1 MFVVSDPLTV
11 GNTVA
16 KCFRAQTPSSPPAQ
30 LNLLNFC
37 RFVSFASFF
46 FLYTFLNINGTK
58 IKWCG
63 SCYFLGDVQKF
74 SRFYSMLF
82 LSRNTSVVSHRRSRF
97 LIFEAAVGPWK
108 QFYDVFW
115 ELCEAREIN
124 HIGVFCFDM
133 SFYFCLIFKSFTLFH
148 PSALLPAWKYPSI
161 FLTHIKLTVMH
172 VIITY
177 ISLARNEKHL
187 LIMKQNAKQQA
198 AILRK
203 ASEDRW
209 QLRASQILLI
219 TLREADNQKWNQMGV
234 WRKQAFTDVC
244 QREEVFQEW
253 PSSWSNRLYFQT
265 VW

>member
-37 RFVSFASFF
+37 RFVSFASFSC
-46 FLYTFLNINGTK
+46 LYTFLNINGTK

-108 QFYDVFW
+108 QFYVLWGFFRSFVK
-115 ELCEAREIN
+115 REKLTTL
-124 HIGVFCFDM
+124 GVFCFDM

-172 VIITY
+172 VI
-177 ISLARNEKHL
+177 L
-187 LIMKQNAKQQA
+187 
-198 AILRK
+198 
-203 ASEDRW
+203 
-209 QLRASQILLI
+209 
-219 TLREADNQKWNQMGV
+219 
-234 WRKQAFTDVC
+234 
-244 QREEVFQEW
+244 
-253 PSSWSNRLYFQT
+253 
-265 VW
+265 